1 MTFSEFLNI
10 TFVENEGI
18 TEEGQ
23 WLPKHIAALQAGLRE
38 LLTLSGHTDVDVAA
52 GGSAAYDYVL
62 FKATNSNKWTVK
74 KASEIKPSVD
84 SQPTQNSQNP
94 VSSNGV
100 YVALQDVINAINDI
114 EQQLEDGVG
123 ARTLGELENVNSN
136 VDESSLGDMVMMMEA
151 GTTEWKK
158 KLVSSLFDLSGKFG
172 DVRFEDG
179 SLKFYADENAQ
190 TPIKILQLSGTVYN
204 VIASL
209 ENGTESIFSVLTGDE
224 HTYISFSAETTAG
237 GLGEIPSEFVENYTY
252 VIAVDSGTG
261 FVDKKS
267 GRFNYGETATEDI
280 RSYLVAGQNRVRI
293 TITGDTSTQFKS
305 LMLSGTVTNLVLTM
319 AHAWQTPWYENAD
332 YNLTNIRL
340 SGNLQKTLHVKIG
353 ETELTQVFRP
363 NDNYTTNALTYTIGA
378 EYFPA
383 DESGVYEIEV
393 WLTGGGVSTQHYKY
407 NIMCLMD
414 GDTTPLVCVNNIADA
429 AVNYAGDRLFSYAVV
444 NADSILLQPSVL
456 FDGDTYA
463 LTALAVGVLEGQQ
476 YDYAPALELDI
487 VNDEVLTGTMTT
499 VVTPYENGTAGVVES
514 IVQTF
519 DNSHAF
525 NATPGAV
532 FYMNAA
538 QRSNNEVDRD
548 EIKNSATNASVLS
561 YQATWNRFG
570 WSTDGWAQDEYGHQA
585 LVVPARS
592 SVAVAG
598 LTPFAV
604 IGNDGMTLEVMVRS
618 ANIADEDTPILTFVS
633 GTGNNREGFILYP
646 TKVLVLSTSSRSET
660 LQSFGLCENVITHL
674 AVTIQKGYNG
684 TAGKNLC
691 SIYVNGIPN
700 VTFDFTGTDT
710 FGNGGLLLG
719 QANTDFYLYMMRIYN
734 RALEGQDVFYNFLNA
749 VFTGTHINRGE
760 YDREQVRDNN
770 DILDGT
776 GIDYHYAVRKG
787 FNCMVVEPDDPDAPL
802 PDFYH
807 KYDDSSMP
815 CTMYFEYW
823 GTHPE
828 WNVKITN
835 VPLDG
840 QGTTS
845 KKYMRWNL
853 RGKLKSCDWFYADSR
868 GNYDEEP
875 TFTATGKG
883 YMDGGAEGLAGH
895 LKIERFT
902 AKKNIASSQ
911 QGHKMGATALYDEL
925 FTQLGLKSELPNNSY
940 RVAVWQYPFLGF
952 VKRGDSYEYIG
963 LYTCGP
969 DKGCKVTFG
978 YDKTAY
984 PKAMCIEG
992 PNHNP
997 RATRFLHPWVDVA
1010 YSSAHETLEFGG
1022 QEGWDDDFSSVGS
1035 SDKASDEAAIL
1046 ACYKEEWKPA
1056 YDLVFH
1062 CSPYIASIAEM
1073 LASNTGYSSMAD
1085 VNNDFSNFLKGTT
1098 TYTDENGVSRTRSN
1112 DLMSFYDTNYDIWF
1126 QRVENGQPAR
1136 FEKLLRQDG
1145 DNADNL
1151 WRITTYLSSY
1161 LNGVSSPTTAQIL
1174 AARKLK
1180 FRTEMA
1186 TYFSLDQTLYHKCF
1200 CLLIGAKDNDAKNSY
1215 PFKHLALAADGK
1227 WGWKQDDLDSI
1238 FDTDNN
1244 GQATVKYSAE
1254 YGDQNDG
1261 VEIFQGSDSAFWTI
1275 IWEWYQT
1282 EISSMMARMMEEI
1295 SLMAGHMGFPSG
1307 DPLHQK
1313 VYNVLAHYF
1322 FDQSALYFPAIAY
1335 QHDRSFGYIE
1345 PWFLAGQTIDG
1356 QTYDSVYNGV
1366 RPLTQAQG
1374 DRYQDERLWI
1384 ERRIAYLFSKFSLG
1398 GFSENADGYG
1408 TASFTLA
1415 EGFSFLLTPAI
1426 DLYPTANTGGSGL
1439 VKAGRTMAL
1448 QVATV
1453 ALPTGGSTTNYINGL
1468 DWLYSL
1474 GDLSGMRL
1482 TGRGGSSDITFSVTS
1497 QRLHD
1502 LKVGDA
1508 VASNV
1513 VFNATE
1519 LSVTGASL
1527 VEIDARNTTTLNK
1540 GVDLSQCPRLQ
1551 TALFEGSMAL
1561 GIMLAEGARVEEVS
1575 FPERMPTLFLH
1586 SLNFLQAEDMTL
1598 SAAACSTVASYYFN
1612 CCAHLNPIDIL
1623 ASILAGSNVLH
1634 YVTMIWEDV
1643 LELTEN
1649 SWMAL
1654 VMLATGTNTT
1664 TPASGSYGRVTYQD
1678 GEVGNAGTMIPLV
1691 QGTISVGT
1699 ISKDDYDV
1707 VHDTFPNLT
1716 IQAERIVDYLT
1727 FEDQRVWEICC
1738 YNWGDT
1744 QLVSPGS
1751 AFASGE
1757 IEADGSALVVSDHV
1771 FASCLVHPKRTKS
1784 DGTSPAQVAA
1794 AARTFEIELQFD
1806 TATPFSSIAAGS
1818 TVIEIR
1824 QYAGNTSTQVVV
1836 GTLAKEDVVLDGNNK
1851 LTITTSGTTN
1861 ACQYLTVAVLA
1872 NNGVTAQFIIK
1883 VAASSASGIYQPVGI
1898 SQTQCAAVSSLG
1910 TVFRDNKIIKSVVE
1924 LRYFVGQSVGWSN
1937 TFINC
1942 SSIQKIVIPGF
1953 TSSSISVNYNA
1964 IRSCPQLRYIYISTS
1979 NYVIMNGS
1987 NGLYGTNDCPVYVP
2001 DNLVDTYKSGSGW
2014 SQYASRIKPWSEF
2027 QG

>member
-23 WLPKHIAALQAGLRE
+23 WLPKHVAALQAGLRQ
-38 LLTLSGHTDVDVAA
+38 LLQLSGHSDVDVAA
-52 GGSAAYDYVL
+52 GGNAAYDYVL
-62 FKATNSNKWTVK
+62 FKAANTNTWTVK

-84 SQPTQNSQNP
+84 AQPTSNSQNP

-100 YVALQDVINAINDI
+100 YIVVSELQAAIAACASASDVVAAIRRIASI

-136 VDESSLGDMVMMMEA
+136 VDESSAGDMVMMMEA

-158 KLVSSLFDLSGKFG
+158 KMVSSLFDLSGKFG

-237 GLGEIPSEFVENYTY
+237 GLGETPSEFVENYSY

-280 RSYLVAGQNRVRI
+280 RSYLVAGQNRIRI

-319 AHAWQTPWYENAD
+319 AHAWQTPWYEDAE

-363 NDNYTTNALTYTIGA
+363 NDNYTTNALTYTIGS
-378 EYFPA
+378 ENFPA
-383 DESGVYEIEV
+383 EESGVYEIEV

-414 GDTTPLVCVNNIADA
+414 GDTTPLVCVNNISTA

-463 LTALAVGVLEGQQ
+463 LTALAVGVMEGQQ

-499 VVTPYENGTAGVVES
+499 VVTPYDDGTAGVVES
-514 IVQTF
+514 VVQTF

-561 YQATWNRFG
+561 YQAVWTRFG

-646 TKVLVLSTSSRSET
+646 TKVLVLSTSSRSEV

-684 TAGKNLC
+684 TAGKNLV

-710 FGNGGLLLG
+710 FGNGGLSLG
-719 QANTDFYLYMMRIYN
+719 QANTDFYLYMLRIYN

-760 YDREQVRDNN
+760 YDREKVRDNN

-845 KKYMRWNL
+845 KKYYRWNL
-853 RGKLKSCDWFYADSR
+853 RGKLKSCDWYYADSR
-868 GNYDEEP
+868 GNYDLNP
-875 TFTATGKG
+875 TFEDTGKG

-902 AKKNIASSQ
+902 AKKNIASSP

-925 FTQLGLKSELPNNSY
+925 FTQLGLKSELPNNNY
-940 RVAVWQYPFLGF
+940 RVAVWQHPFLGF

-963 LYTCGP
+963 LYTAGP
-969 DKGCKVTFG
+969 DKGCKTTFG
-978 YDKTAY
+978 YDKTSY

-1046 ACYKEEWKPA
+1046 ACYVSEWKPA

-1098 TYTDENGVSRTRSN
+1098 TYTDENGVSRSRSN
-1112 DLMSFYDTNYDIWF
+1112 DLMSFYDTNYDIWY
-1126 QRVENGQPAR
+1126 QRVVNGQPAR
-1136 FEKLLRQDG
+1136 FEKLVRQDG

-1161 LNGVSSPTTAQIL
+1161 LNGVASPTTAQIL

-1186 TYFSLDQTLYHKCF
+1186 TYFSLDQTLYHKCY

-1215 PFKHLALAADGK
+1215 PYKHLALAADGK

-1244 GQATVKYSAE
+1244 GQATVKYSVE

-1282 EISSMMARMMEEI
+1282 EITSMMARMMEEI
-1295 SLMAGHMGFPSG
+1295 SQMAGNMGFPSG

-1335 QHDRSFGYIE
+1335 QHDRSFGYID
-1345 PWFLAGQTIDG
+1345 PWYLAGQTIDG

-1415 EGFSFLLTPAI
+1415 EGFTFSLTPAI

-1439 VKAGRTMAL
+1439 VKAGRTLAL

-1453 ALPTGGSTTNYINGL
+1453 TLPTGGSTTNYINGL

-1643 LELTEN
+1643 MELTEN

-1824 QYAGNTSTQVVV
+1824 QYASNTSTQVVV

-1851 LTITTSGTTN
+1851 LTITTSGTTA

-1910 TVFRDNKIIKSVVE
+1910 TVFRDNKIIKSVV
-1924 LRYFVGQSVGWSN
+1924 
-1937 TFINC
+1937 
-1942 SSIQKIVIPGF
+1942 
-1953 TSSSISVNYNA
+1953 
-1964 IRSCPQLRYIYISTS
+1964 
-1979 NYVIMNGS
+1979 
-1987 NGLYGTNDCPVYVP
+1987 
-2001 DNLVDTYKSGSGW
+2001 
-2014 SQYASRIKPWSEF
+2014 
-2027 QG
+2027 